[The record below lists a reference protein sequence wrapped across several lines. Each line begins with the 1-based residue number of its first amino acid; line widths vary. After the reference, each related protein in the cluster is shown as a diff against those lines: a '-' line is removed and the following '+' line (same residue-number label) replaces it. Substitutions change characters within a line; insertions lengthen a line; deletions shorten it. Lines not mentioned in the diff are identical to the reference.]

1 MEKSNANVVTI
12 FDVAERAG
20 VSYSTV
26 SRVVNNYAHVKPATR
41 SKVQAAM
48 DELGYVANLKARSL
62 AGGRSQIIGIL
73 TYDLDTTYNVEVV
86 RGIDEEVSSR
96 DYDMILSTTHHRRQK
111 EADHVAKLA
120 TGLVDGLLIV
130 LPSNLEAY
138 VANLEGLGYPFVLID
153 HQGLQHEGSGSI
165 QATNYRGGYDAVRHL
180 LDLGHRRIGIVTGP
194 FSEPTAVSCAADRLA
209 GYRAA
214 LNDAGIAYDPALV
227 HEGDF
232 LYDSGREGVQRLLA
246 MARPPTAIFA
256 CSDET
261 AFGVIAGAHL
271 HSLDVP
277 GDLSVIGFDDIPE
290 ASYRS
295 PALTTIRQPL
305 REMGRLATRML
316 IEHLEGKEEKPLSRI
331 ELSTNLVIRSTTA
344 RLGDWRLGIGI
355 GD

>member
-1 MEKSNANVVTI
+1 MSVEKSSVVTI
-12 FDVAERAG
+12 FDVAERSG

-26 SRVVNNYAHVKPATR
+26 SRVVNNFAYVKPATR
-41 SKVQAAM
+41 KKVQAAM
-48 DELGYVANLKARSL
+48 EELGYVANLKARSL
-62 AGGRSQIIGIL
+62 AGGRSQVIGVLI
-73 TYDLDTTYNVEVV
+73 YNLDTNYGVEIV
-86 RGIDEEVSSR
+86 RGIDEQVSTL
-96 DYDMILSTTHHRRQK
+96 DYDTILSTTHHRRQK

-120 TGLVDGLLIV
+120 MGLVDGLLIV

-153 HQGLQHEGSGSI
+153 HQGLQRRGSGSI
-165 QATNYRGGYDAVRHL
+165 QATNYQGGYDAVRHL
-180 LDLGHRRIGIVTGP
+180 IDLGHRRIGIVTGP

-214 LNDAGIAYDPALV
+214 LQDAGIAYDPDLV

-232 LYDSGREGVQRLLA
+232 LYDSGREGVQRLIALA
-246 MARPPTAIFA
+246 HPPTAIVA

-271 HSLDVP
+271 HGLDVP

-305 REMGRLATRML
+305 REMGRLAARML
-316 IEHLEGKEEKPLSRI
+316 IDHLDGKEDEPLTRI
-331 ELSTNLVIRSTTA
+331 ELPTSLVIRSTTA
-344 RLGDWRLGIGI
+344 RPRGR
-355 GD
+355 